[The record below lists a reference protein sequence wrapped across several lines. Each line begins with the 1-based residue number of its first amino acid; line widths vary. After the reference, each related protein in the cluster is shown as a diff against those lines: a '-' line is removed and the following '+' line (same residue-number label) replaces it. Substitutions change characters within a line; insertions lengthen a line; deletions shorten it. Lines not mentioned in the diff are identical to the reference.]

1 MKLDLS
7 HDLLPLLPPIYR
19 EVQDYQQICTAEK
32 AEFDLLTGSVERVQS
47 NFFFQTMDEDSVAQ
61 WEKVFHIVA
70 VPEKESLDF
79 RRQRVMTRIATRP
92 PYTLGFLYQKLD
104 ELIGA
109 GEWTCSITYPL
120 YELRLAT
127 SAKNQSYYD
136 EVTHLINQVKPANIV
151 FISMPYLKTGILI
164 TEQVEVQKYDY
175 QYRLGGWALGKK
187 PFAELGGWTT
197 AKAAASPTL
206 TQTLLLDVAHKA
218 AELATTARLN
228 RAATVKP
235 LKSVIA
241 SATLQV
247 GSETLMISGKNLKL
261 EASIEPE
268 TGTGTS
274 TVTHYELLND
284 AGETLYASNCYFG
297 ITEKTDVD
305 VNLSILEGADT
316 VLANG
321 SRYHY
326 LLGSWLLGKDA
337 FASPGQNNFVP
348 VTATALASA
357 TVTPLF
363 LASLASYLAD
373 HINMVQLNG
382 DYTVSNLAKSLSG
395 AAVTLQYELMPSEKI
410 TKVSAIS
417 AQDAFGNALT
427 QDTVSVDTASRTKFK
442 HTITFK
448 EGTLLYGG

>member
-7 HDLLPLLPPIYR
+7 HDLLPLLPPVYR
-19 EVQDYQQICTAEK
+19 NVQDYQKICDAEK
-32 AEFDLLTGSVERVQS
+32 VEFDLLANSVEGIQN

-61 WEKVFHIVA
+61 WEKVLHIVA
-70 VPEKESLDF
+70 VPEKESLEF

-109 GEWTCSITYPL
+109 GGWTCSITYPL

-136 EVTHLINQVKPANIV
+136 EVTHLINQIKPAHIV

-164 TEQVEVQKYDY
+164 TEQVDVQKYDY

-187 PFAELGGWTT
+187 PFAEPGEWTT
-197 AKAAASPTL
+197 AKAATSPTL

-235 LKSVIA
+235 LKSAIA

-247 GSETLMISGKNLKL
+247 GSETLTISGENLKL
-261 EASIEPE
+261 EASVEPMADI
-268 TGTGTS
+268 S
-274 TVTHYELLND
+274 TVTHYEILND
-284 AGETLYASNCYFG
+284 AGEGLYSSDCYFG

-316 VLANG
+316 VLVNG
-321 SRYHY
+321 SQYHY
-326 LLGSWLLGKDA
+326 LLGSWFLGKDA
-337 FASPGQNNFVP
+337 FASPGQNYFVP
-348 VTATALASA
+348 VTAAAPASA
-357 TVTPLF
+357 SVTPLF
-363 LASLASYLAD
+363 LTSLASYMAD

-382 DYTVSNLAKSLSG
+382 DYIVPNLAKSLSG
-395 AAVTLQYELMPSEKI
+395 AAVTLQYELLPSEKI

-417 AQDAFGNALT
+417 AQDAFGAALT
-427 QDTVSVDTASRTKFK
+427 QDDVSIETTSRTQFK
-442 HTITFK
+442 HTIIFK